1 VANPEGGVGVPRSE
15 KTSTMSRFV
24 LGAIVGAIAVYV
36 WGEELQRFANTKG
49 RTARL
54 AAADGLR
61 SVQST
66 AEEIFDSAKDQVTS
80 TLQAGQDVLRPARPT
95 RDRR

>member
-1 VANPEGGVGVPRSE
+1 MV
-15 KTSTMSRFV
+15 SRFV
-24 LGAIVGAIAVYV
+24 LGAVVGAIAVWV
-36 WGEELQRFANTKG
+36 WGEEIRRFANDKG

-54 AAADGLR
+54 VAADTIQ

-66 AEEIFDSAKDQVTS
+66 AEDLLETAKDQVS
-80 TLQAGQDVLRPARPT
+80 SRLQAGQDAIRPARMT

>member
-1 VANPEGGVGVPRSE
+1 M
-15 KTSTMSRFV
+15 MSRFV

-36 WGEELQRFANTKG
+36 WGEELRRFADSRG
-49 RTARL
+49 RDARL

-66 AEEIFDSAKDQVTS
+66 AEGLFDSAKEQVSS
-80 TLQAGQDVLRPARPT
+80 TLQAGQDVLRPGRAPRAS
-95 RDRR
+95 R

>member
-1 VANPEGGVGVPRSE
+1 
-15 KTSTMSRFV
+15 MLSRFV
-24 LGAIVGAIAVYV
+24 LGAIVGGIAVWV
-36 WGEELQRFANTKG
+36 WGEDLRRLANTQG

-54 AAADGLR
+54 AAADALK
-61 SVQST
+61 SVQSA

-80 TLQAGQDVLRPARPT
+80 TLQAGEEAVRPVRAT

>member
-1 VANPEGGVGVPRSE
+1 
-15 KTSTMSRFV
+15 MSRFV

-36 WGEELQRFANTKG
+36 WGEELRRFADSRG
-49 RTARL
+49 RNARL

-66 AEEIFDSAKDQVTS
+66 AEGLLDSAKEQVTS
-80 TLQAGQDVLRPARPT
+80 TLQAGQNAIRPGGAPQAAR
-95 RDRR
+95 